1 MRAELT
7 VILVFLAFLP
17 SSSAFFSTKQKLV
30 AKRPQ
35 LARTPLLH
43 FPSSDKNNVDS
54 GTSSDD
60 SRSIPCSERSSDRR
74 SFLYTAVGAPLTVPV
89 SAMASSENIPEKSHT
104 NGYAI
109 QHTEQEWH
117 EMLSPQQYSILR
129 KGGTERQRS
138 SILNEEYRSGTYA
151 CAGCGTALFRSEAKF
166 KSGTGWP
173 SFASA
178 LDLEGETG
186 ISSVE
191 VEDVSAVQMT
201 LGGAEVYCQTCGGHL
216 GDVFVDGWKFTG
228 TPAAKTGRRY
238 CIDGAALV
246 FRPEDGGKE
255 VRGDRPPPNK
265 VIEYEQPLYR
275 TTPS

>member
-1 MRAELT
+1 MRAESTL
-7 VILVFLAFLP
+7 ILVFLAFLS
-17 SSSAFFSTKQKLV
+17 SSSAFVSTNQKLV

-35 LARTPLLH
+35 LTRSLQLH
-43 FPSSDKNNVDS
+43 FFSSDENNDDS

-60 SRSIPCSERSSDRR
+60 SRSIPCLERSSDRR
-74 SFLYTAVGAPLTVPV
+74 SFLCTAVGAPLIVPV
-89 SAMASSENIPEKSHT
+89 SAMASSEDIPKNSRT
-104 NGYAI
+104 NGYDI
-109 QHTEQEWH
+109 QHTEKEWH

-151 CAGCGTALFRSEAKF
+151 CAGCGTALFGSEAKF

-178 LDLEGETG
+178 LDLEGKIG

-201 LGGAEVYCQTCGGHL
+201 LGGAEARCQSCGGHL
-216 GDVFVDGWKFTG
+216 GDLFVDGWKFTG
-228 TPAAKTGRRY
+228 TPAAKTGKRY